1 MIAVYLGLLLA
12 WTLVCCLAGAVWEAY
27 WEDVRD
33 MDQRDQWA
41 TETEQRMAHEQ
52 RMKGAA

>member
-33 MDQRDQWA
+33 MDQRDQVGDRNGA
-41 TETEQRMAHEQ
+41 THGT
-52 RMKGAA
+52 